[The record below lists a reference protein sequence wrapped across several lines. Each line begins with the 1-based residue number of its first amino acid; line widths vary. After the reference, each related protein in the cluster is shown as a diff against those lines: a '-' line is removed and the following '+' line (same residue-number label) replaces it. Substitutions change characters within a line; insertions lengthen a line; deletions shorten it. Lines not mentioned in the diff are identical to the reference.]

1 VLGDTTTMQGLGAL
15 QQAAHHAPFS
25 WKQSHIRRRCVCVRD
40 ASLWSAGL
48 RLLSQQQQAPVQH
61 QQQQQQLL
69 VQNTV
74 QQEPQQQKLVL
85 HGAGKKKYIPFK
97 PDFFSSEAVQLAGA
111 CAAGRL
117 ARAGSVPASERLLL
131 LLPQDLGM
139 TGASTSRCPLTR
151 AQERRAS
158 CWSWT
163 RHSMG

>member
-1 VLGDTTTMQGLGAL
+1 MQGLGAL

-25 WKQSHIRRRCVCVRD
+25 WKQSHNRRRCVCAKD

-48 RLLSQQQQAPVQH
+48 RLLSQQQQAPVQ
-61 QQQQQQLL
+61 QQQQQQQQL

-111 CAAGRL
+111 YAAERL
-117 ARAGSVPASERLLL
+117 APASAAADHLLL
-131 LLPQDLGM
+131 LLPQAPGM
-139 TGASTSRCPLTR
+139 TGASISRCLSIR
-151 AQERRAS
+151 APGRRAS

-163 RHSMG
+163 HRSMG